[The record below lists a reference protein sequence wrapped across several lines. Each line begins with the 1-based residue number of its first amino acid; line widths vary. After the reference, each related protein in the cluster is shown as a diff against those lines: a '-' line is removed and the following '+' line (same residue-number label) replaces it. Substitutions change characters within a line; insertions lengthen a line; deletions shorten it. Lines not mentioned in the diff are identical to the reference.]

1 MYSPYDIIKTL
12 IHSEKSA
19 RLEETGCYQFIV
31 DNEATKVDIKRAV
44 EKIYKVKV
52 TDVNTVVVRGKMKR
66 VRQQIGKQPDWKK
79 AFVKLA
85 SGQKIELK

>member
-12 IHSEKSA
+12 IHSEKGA
-19 RLEETGCYQFIV
+19 RLESDSCYQFLV
-31 DNEATKVDIKRAV
+31 DNKATKVDIKRAV

-52 TDVNTVVVRGKMKR
+52 EDVNTVVVHGKMKR

-79 AFVKLA
+79 AFVRLA
-85 SGQKIELK
+85 KGQKIEVK